1 MEGVYFMLAIIG
13 GELGLVALVTWFV
26 MQLRG
31 TGEAEAR
38 GRLAELER
46 EEEELKK
53 AA

>member
-1 MEGVYFMLAIIG
+1 MEGVYFFLAMIG
-13 GELGLVALVTWFV
+13 GELALVALVTWFV

-31 TGEAEAR
+31 TSEVEAR